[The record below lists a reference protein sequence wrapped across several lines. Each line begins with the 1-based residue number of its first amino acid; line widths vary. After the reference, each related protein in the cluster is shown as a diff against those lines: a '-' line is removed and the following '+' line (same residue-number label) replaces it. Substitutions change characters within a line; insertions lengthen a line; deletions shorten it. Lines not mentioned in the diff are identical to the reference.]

1 MLLGTINFKDLDK
14 YRNKLIK
21 EINRLVELF
30 YKKREDYNINFA
42 ILPKEIELLD
52 KPKRRENEII
62 LGDTVILYG
71 SINTSSIIIDTNQ
84 FVLENEV
91 IYCSVK
97 QDDSRYTE
105 SIKLPIKISELER
118 FIIITLNLEK

>member
-1 MLLGTINFKDLDK
+1 MLLETVNFKDLDK

-21 EINRLVELF
+21 ELNRLVELL
-30 YKKREDYNINFA
+30 REDYNINFT
-42 ILPKEIELLD
+42 ILPKEIELLN

-62 LGDTVILYG
+62 LGDIVVLYG
-71 SINTSSIIIDTNQ
+71 SISTGSIIIDTNQ

-105 SIKLPIKISELER
+105 SIKLPTKISGLER

>member
-1 MLLGTINFKDLDK
+1 MLLETVNFKNLDK

-21 EINRLVELF
+21 ELNRLVELL
-30 YKKREDYNINFA
+30 REDYNINFT

-52 KPKRRENEII
+52 KPKRRKNEII
-62 LGDTVILYG
+62 LGDMVVLYG
-71 SINTSSIIIDTNQ
+71 SISTGSIIIDTNQ
-84 FVLENEV
+84 FVSENE
-91 IYCSVK
+91 IICCSVK

-105 SIKLPIKISELER
+105 SIKLPIKISDLEK

>member
-1 MLLGTINFKDLDK
+1 MSSEEKHK
-14 YRNKLIK
+14 AIK
-21 EINRLVELF
+21 ELNRLVELF
-30 YKKREDYNINFA
+30 YRKREDYNIIFA
-42 ILPKEIELLD
+42 IIPKEIELLD

-62 LGDTVILYG
+62 PGDTVILYG
-71 SINTSSIIIDTNQ
+71 SISTASIIIDTNQ
-84 FVLENEV
+84 FVLENEI

-105 SIKLPIKISELER
+105 SIKLPTKISDLER

>member
-1 MLLGTINFKDLDK
+1 MLLETVNFKDLDK
-14 YRNKLIK
+14 YRNKAIK
-21 EINRLVELF
+21 ELNRLVELF
-30 YKKREDYNINFA
+30 YKKREDYNINFT

-62 LGDTVILYG
+62 LGDIVVLYG
-71 SINTSSIIIDTNQ
+71 SISTASIIIDTNQ
-84 FVLENEV
+84 FVLENEI

-105 SIKLPIKISELER
+105 SIKLPIKISDLEK

>member
-21 EINRLVELF
+21 ELNRLIELF
-30 YKKREDYNINFA
+30 YNKREDYNINFA

-52 KPKRRENEII
+52 KPKRREII
-62 LGDTVILYG
+62 PGDMVVLYG
-71 SINTSSIIIDTNQ
+71 SISTGSIIIDTNQ

>member
-30 YKKREDYNINFA
+30 YKKREDYNINFT
-42 ILPKEIELLD
+42 IIPKEIELLD
-52 KPKRRENEII
+52 KPKRRKII
-62 LGDTVILYG
+62 LGDIVVLYG
-71 SINTSSIIIDTNQ
+71 SISTGSIIIDTDQ
-84 FVLENEV
+84 FVLENEI

-105 SIKLPIKISELER
+105 SIKLPIKISDLEK

>member
-21 EINRLVELF
+21 ELNRLVELF

-42 ILPKEIELLD
+42 IIPKEIELLN
-52 KPKRRENEII
+52 KSKRREII
-62 LGDTVILYG
+62 PGDMVILYG
-71 SINTSSIIIDTNQ
+71 SISTGSIIIDTNQ
-84 FVLENEV
+84 FVSENEI

-105 SIKLPIKISELER
+105 SIKLPTKISDLER